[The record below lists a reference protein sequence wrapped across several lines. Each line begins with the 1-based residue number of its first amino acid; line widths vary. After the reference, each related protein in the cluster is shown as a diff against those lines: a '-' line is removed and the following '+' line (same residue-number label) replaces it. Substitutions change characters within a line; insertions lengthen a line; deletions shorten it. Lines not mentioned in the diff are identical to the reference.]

1 MRQQIGNAIP
11 APSYSR
17 SGFIADQEILA
28 STNPGS
34 YHQKGVTLAPGQGLL
49 ERGTLLVRNETT
61 KYYEKTTTAA
71 NAEGILRA
79 TTETGTDNSAAAPV
93 YQANI
98 LFAGILQLSKVKD
111 ANSGVAIDGTI
122 LGARTDEK
130 RNLFIF

>member
-1 MRQQIGNAIP
+1 MRQQFGNAIP

-49 ERGTLLVRNETT
+49 ERGALLKRNNST
-61 KYYEKTTTAA
+61 KYYEKTTVPAD
-71 NAEGILRA
+71 AEGILRA
-79 TTETGTDNSAAAPV
+79 TTETGTDSSADAPV
-93 YQANI
+93 FQANI
-98 LFAGILQLSKVKD
+98 LFKGILQLDKVKS
-111 ANSGVAIDGTI
+111 ANSGVTIDSAI
-122 LGARTDEK
+122 LGARTDDA